1 MDNSILKYN
10 INPLVSAIGKTPDQF
25 TKEDIINFITA
36 NDIRVVNFRYIAGD
50 GRLKTLNFPVSSLQY
65 LDLILSFG
73 ERVDGSSLFSYIQA
87 GSSDLYVI
95 PRFSTA
101 YLDPFAEIPTLGLLC
116 SYFTKD
122 GLPLESSPARLTRSS
137 RRPPATPSRP
147 WASWSSTSSMTTTA
161 ASPRRIS
168 ADTMSP
174 HLSPRSRHSA
184 PRP

>member
-1 MDNSILKYN
+1 MDNNILKYN
-10 INPLVSAIGKTPDQF
+10 INPLVNAIGKTPDQF

-122 GLPLESSPARLTRSS
+122 GLPLEALPN
-137 RRPPATPSRP
+137 TP
-147 WASWSSTSSMTTTA
+147 
-161 ASPRRIS
+161 
-168 ADTMSP
+168 
-174 HLSPRSRHSA
+174 
-184 PRP
+184 

>member
-25 TKEDIINFITA
+25 TKEDIIKYITD
-36 NDIRVVNFRYIAGD
+36 NGIRVVNFRYIAG
-50 GRLKTLNFPVSSLQY
+50 LKTLNFPVSSLQY

-101 YLDPFAEIPTLGLLC
+101 YLDPFAEIPTLGMLC

-122 GLPLESSPARLTRSS
+122 GLPLESSPEYTLRKAHEEFKK
-137 RRPPATPSRP
+137 
-147 WASWSSTSSMTTTA
+147 TTGYTFEA
-161 ASPRRIS
+161 MGELEFYVIYDDSPRRIS

>member
-1 MDNSILKYN
+1 MDNNILKYN
-10 INPLVSAIGKTPDQF
+10 INPLVSAIGKMPEEF

-73 ERVDGSSLFSYIQA
+73 ERVDGSSLFSYIEA

-101 YLDPFAEIPTLGLLC
+101 YPRGVQEDH
-116 SYFTKD
+116 
-122 GLPLESSPARLTRSS
+122 RLHLRGHGRAGVLRHL
-137 RRPPATPSRP
+137 RR
-147 WASWSSTSSMTTTA
+147 
-161 ASPRRIS
+161 
-168 ADTMSP
+168 
-174 HLSPRSRHSA
+174 
-184 PRP
+184 

>member
-116 SYFTKD
+116 SY
-122 GLPLESSPARLTRSS
+122 LPRTDCP
-137 RRPPATPSRP
+137 
-147 WASWSSTSSMTTTA
+147 
-161 ASPRRIS
+161 
-168 ADTMSP
+168 
-174 HLSPRSRHSA
+174 
-184 PRP
+184 